1 MIPMVSDRIDCP
13 YGADS
18 CPHVARVEEQ
28 VKAMTKTLNKIL
40 YIVYFVAG
48 IVAVELGIVI
58 I

>member
-1 MIPMVSDRIDCP
+1 MTPSNERPSCP

-18 CPHVARVEEQ
+18 CPHVARVEKEVQ
-28 VKAMTKTLNKIL
+28 DMHRTLNKIL
-40 YIVYFVAG
+40 YVVYFVAG